1 MTEGTGDTA
10 EARAEQLKERVYITF
25 TALAVVIALRERV
38 PTAEEAALSLL
49 IVVTGTLLAVFVADV
64 VSHIAVHERLPSR
77 EELRH
82 MLRVSFGSLGALA
95 LPFVFIGLAVADV
108 WTIAG
113 ALRAASIALVAALVV
128 IGYVAAR
135 RARLTV
141 WQRLVVLFAEFGLG
155 VAVVGL
161 ELLAHG

>member
-1 MTEGTGDTA
+1 
-10 EARAEQLKERVYITF
+10 
-25 TALAVVIALRERV
+25 
-38 PTAEEAALSLL
+38 
-49 IVVTGTLLAVFVADV
+49 V
-64 VSHIAVHERLPSR
+64 VSHIAVHERLPSL

-95 LPFVFIGLAVADV
+95 LPFVFIGLAVAGV

-155 VAVVGL
+155 VGVVGL